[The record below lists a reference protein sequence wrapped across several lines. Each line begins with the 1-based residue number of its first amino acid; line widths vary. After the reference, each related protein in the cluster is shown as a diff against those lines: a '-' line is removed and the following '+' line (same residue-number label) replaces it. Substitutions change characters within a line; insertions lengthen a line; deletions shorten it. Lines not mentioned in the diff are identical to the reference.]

1 MFSPQEQQQAYNV
14 SGFFYTGTPVIL
26 SNSPLGARGMKLKID
41 NESIAQEFFE
51 DSILLG
57 IVAPVKNYLM
67 SWHLNQVLGFD
78 FRIKHEYE
86 IQLSKKTRQY
96 FFSIY
101 EYKVPSI
108 SLTHYLYNNQFDG
121 EYLLPEFKH
130 LDFLW
135 LIKGDPLSPDELK
148 DLIQSIKSLQG
159 VQLVIE
165 MTNEKIKNKQ
175 HLIF

>member
-1 MFSPQEQQQAYNV
+1 
-14 SGFFYTGTPVIL
+14 
-26 SNSPLGARGMKLKID
+26 MKLKID
-41 NESIAQEFFE
+41 NETLAREFFE
-51 DSILLG
+51 DSVLLG
-57 IVAPVKNYLM
+57 IVAPVKDYQL
-67 SWHLNQVLGFD
+67 SWHLNQLLGFD
-78 FRIKHEYE
+78 FRINHDVE
-86 IQLSKKTRQY
+86 IQLNRKNRTY

-101 EYKVPSI
+101 EYKVPSVTV
-108 SLTHYLYNNQFDG
+108 THYLYNNQFDG

-135 LIKGDPLSPDELK
+135 LIKGEPVIKEEQHNLM
-148 DLIQSIKSLQG
+148 QSIKSLQG

>member
-1 MFSPQEQQQAYNV
+1 
-14 SGFFYTGTPVIL
+14 
-26 SNSPLGARGMKLKID
+26 MKLRID
-41 NESIAQEFFE
+41 NETLAREFFE

-57 IVAPVKNYLM
+57 IVAPVKDYQL
-67 SWHLNQVLGFD
+67 SWQLNQLLGFD
-78 FRIKHEYE
+78 FRLNNDFE
-86 IQLSKKTRQY
+86 IQLKRKTRTY

-101 EYKVPSI
+101 EYKIPAV

-135 LIKGDPLSPDELK
+135 LIKGEGEPVSSEEQK
-148 DLIQSIKSLQG
+148 NLIQSIKMLPG